1 MELPE
6 QARQISISRLRLPPR
21 VQNALSRARIYK
33 IDELLSSLETGL
45 DNVNGIGQTAFNTI
59 IGALTAL
66 ASVVSI
72 DGNIDWTAYWIER
85 DLEPEEEVEQNTR
98 TMSIDFPDNV
108 KHLSISANILAIEDL
123 LIATNNGLSKIQGL
137 GSSSIDVINSALAVL
152 VDTIGSD
159 GQPNWYQ
166 YWQQRKIV
174 IIPRNFKQEISSEQI
189 ITGVLQICASAR
201 GVVG

>member
-1 MELPE
+1 
-6 QARQISISRLRLPPR
+6 
-21 VQNALSRARIYK
+21 
-33 IDELLSSLETGL
+33 
-45 DNVNGIGQTAFNTI
+45 
-59 IGALTAL
+59 
-66 ASVVSI
+66 
-72 DGNIDWTAYWIER
+72 
-85 DLEPEEEVEQNTR
+85 
-98 TMSIDFPDNV
+98 MSIDFPDNV
-108 KHLSISANILAIEDL
+108 KHLSISHLHLPVRAYNTLVRANILAIEDL